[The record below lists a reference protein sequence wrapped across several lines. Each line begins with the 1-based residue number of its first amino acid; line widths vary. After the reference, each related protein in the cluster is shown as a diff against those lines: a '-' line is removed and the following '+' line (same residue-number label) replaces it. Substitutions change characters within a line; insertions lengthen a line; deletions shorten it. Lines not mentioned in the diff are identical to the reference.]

1 MFEKL
6 MASFRPKQVEE
17 PKEEPKVE
25 EQQEPTPVVL
35 DPELVGE
42 WETKLVDFVYD
53 TELAKDLAPVFVK
66 LSSAE
71 GFDKVL
77 ELLATKEKQIEAIG
91 AGSNQQSSPEQT
103 QEEKDVRSS
112 AQTYTA
118 TDILKER
125 YSQNLK

>member
-6 MASFRPKQVEE
+6 MASFRPKQVKE
-17 PKEEPKVE
+17 PKEKPEVE
-25 EQQEPTPVVL
+25 EQPEPTPVVL
-35 DPELVGE
+35 DPKLVGE

-71 GFDKVL
+71 GFDKVF

-91 AGSNQQSSPEQT
+91 SGSNQQSSPEQT

-112 AQTYTA
+112 AHIYTA